1 MGKKIDL
8 SRTVYDLTTQY
19 PELIEVLAGLG
30 LTDIKKKFLRNSVG
44 KLITIPKGAGM
55 HGIEM
60 KAVIDALE
68 QQGFEV
74 VGAGKPT
81 MSAETLRP
89 VAENT
94 RTEQLKGYLRRL
106 GTGESL
112 EAVRKDFAN
121 EFGDVEASEIMQAE
135 QELLAEG
142 TPLHEVQQLCDIH
155 SALFH
160 GATREERIANAEQ
173 EVAASVS
180 RHGDIHAMAQANTQR
195 AVDLSHIDGHPIQMF
210 LRENAALEALLK
222 QAFEVL
228 ETRGDITELL
238 LRIRELSIHYAKKGD
253 LLYPHLKVK
262 YDISGPSQVM
272 WTIDD
277 EIRHELGILT
287 RKGEHDELWW
297 GRVGAVLNRA
307 KEMIYKENNILLPLC
322 AANFTE
328 TEWQQ
333 IYRDSKDYAVCLGV
347 EPEIWS
353 QAASETTATK
363 AHEGEI
369 IMPGGHL
376 TLAQLTAMLNTLP
389 LEITFVDAD
398 NINRYFNEGPK
409 VFKRPFMAIDREVFS
424 CHPPKIEPM
433 VRSIIEDLRSG
444 KRSQVPMW
452 VEKCGHPM
460 FVNYMA
466 VRDDEGN
473 YVGTVEV
480 VQDMEFAKK
489 HFQR

>member
-19 PELIEVLAGLG
+19 PELIEVLADLG

-74 VGAGKPT
+74 VGAGKPA
-81 MSAETLRP
+81 MSPETLRP
-89 VAENT
+89 VVENT

-160 GATREERIANAEQ
+160 GATREERMANVEQ

-180 RHGDIHAMAQANTQR
+180 RHDEIHAMAQANTQR
-195 AVDLSHIDGHPIQMF
+195 AVDLSHIDGHPIQTF

-222 QAFEVL
+222 QSFEVL

-253 LLYPHLKVK
+253 LLYPHLKVR

-277 EIRHELGILT
+277 EIRNELGILT
-287 RKGEHDELWW
+287 RKGEYDELWW

-398 NINRYFNEGPK
+398 NFNRYFNEGSK
-409 VFKRPFMAIDREVFS
+409 IFKRPLMAIDREVFS

-473 YVGTVEV
+473 YIGTVEV

>member
-1 MGKKIDL
+1 MSKKIDL
-8 SRTVYDLTTQY
+8 KRSVYELTTQY
-19 PELIEVLAGLG
+19 PELIEVLASLG
-30 LTDIKKKFLRNSVG
+30 LNDIKKKFIRNSVG

-55 HGIEM
+55 HGIDM
-60 KAVIDALE
+60 NTLLSTLKRH
-68 QQGFEV
+68 GFEV
-74 VGAGKPT
+74 EEPNQPT
-81 MSAETLRP
+81 INAESLRP
-89 VAENT
+89 ITGNT
-94 RTEQLKGYLRRL
+94 RTEQLKGYLKRL
-106 GTGESL
+106 GKGESL
-112 EAVRKDFAN
+112 DAVRADFTK

-142 TPLHEVQQLCDIH
+142 TPLREVQQLCDIH

-173 EVAASVS
+173 AVAESVS
-180 RHGDIHAMAQANTQR
+180 RHEAIHAMAEANTQR
-195 AVDLSHIDGHPIQMF
+195 AADLSHVDGHPIQTF
-210 LRENAALEALLK
+210 LRENEALETLLN
-222 QAFEVL
+222 QAFDVVESRGNIDQILAKIHEV
-228 ETRGDITELL
+228 
-238 LRIRELSIHYAKKGD
+238 SIHYAKKGD
-253 LLYPHLKVK
+253 LLYPHLKVR

-277 EIRHELGILT
+277 EIRNELGILT

-328 TEWQQ
+328 TEWQL

-347 EPEIWS
+347 EHRIWS
-353 QAASETTATK
+353 QAESKETVRTQ
-363 AHEGEI
+363 HEGEI
-369 IMPGGHL
+369 VMPGGHL
-376 TLAQLTAMLNTLP
+376 TLGQLTAMLNTLP

-398 NINRYFNEGPK
+398 NFNRYFNEGSK
-409 VFKRPFMAIDREVFS
+409 IFKRPFMAIDREVFS

-460 FVNYMA
+460 YVNYMA
-466 VRDDEGN
+466 VRDGEGN

>member
-30 LTDIKKKFLRNSVG
+30 LTDIRKKFLRNSVG

-60 KAVIDALE
+60 KAVIDTLE

-74 VGAGKPT
+74 VGAGKPV

-106 GTGESL
+106 GKGESL

-121 EFGDVEASEIMQAE
+121 EFGDVEAS
-135 QELLAEG
+135 
-142 TPLHEVQQLCDIH
+142 
-155 SALFH
+155 ALFH
-160 GATREERIANAEQ
+160 GATREERMANAEQ

-180 RHGDIHAMAQANTQR
+180 RHDEIHAMAQANTQR
-195 AVDLSHIDGHPIQMF
+195 AVALSHIDGHPIQTF
-210 LRENAALEALLK
+210 LRENAALEVLLK

-253 LLYPHLKVK
+253 LLYPHLKVR

-277 EIRHELGILT
+277 EIRNELGILI
-287 RKGEHDELWW
+287 RKGEHNELWW

-347 EPEIWS
+347 EHRIWS
-353 QAASETTATK
+353 QAESKETVRTQ
-363 AHEGEI
+363 HEGEI
-369 IMPGGHL
+369 VMPGGHL
-376 TLAQLTAMLNTLP
+376 TLGQLTAMLNTLP

-398 NINRYFNEGPK
+398 NFNRYFNEGSK
-409 VFKRPFMAIDREVFS
+409 IFKRPLMAIDREVFS

>member
-1 MGKKIDL
+1 
-8 SRTVYDLTTQY
+8 
-19 PELIEVLAGLG
+19 
-30 LTDIKKKFLRNSVG
+30 
-44 KLITIPKGAGM
+44 
-55 HGIEM
+55 
-60 KAVIDALE
+60 
-68 QQGFEV
+68 
-74 VGAGKPT
+74 
-81 MSAETLRP
+81 
-89 VAENT
+89 
-94 RTEQLKGYLRRL
+94 
-106 GTGESL
+106 
-112 EAVRKDFAN
+112 
-121 EFGDVEASEIMQAE
+121 MQAE

-160 GATREERIANAEQ
+160 GATREERMANVEQ

-195 AVDLSHIDGHPIQMF
+195 AVDLSYIDGHPIQTF

-228 ETRGDITELL
+228 ETRGDMTELL

-253 LLYPHLKVK
+253 LLYPHLKVR

-277 EIRHELGILT
+277 EIRNELGILT

-347 EPEIWS
+347 EHRIWS
-353 QAASETTATK
+353 QAESKETVRTQ
-363 AHEGEI
+363 HEGEI
-369 IMPGGHL
+369 VMPGGHL
-376 TLAQLTAMLNTLP
+376 TLGQLTAMLNTLP

-398 NINRYFNEGPK
+398 NFNRYFNEGSK
-409 VFKRPFMAIDREVFS
+409 IFKRPLMAIDREVFS

-460 FVNYMA
+460 YVNYMA